1 MGQQGNEPR
10 MTKILIIEDDPQIR
24 EEVLFW
30 LTLEDYEAIGASNG
44 REGIEF
50 AQSYRP
56 DLIVSDI
63 MMPEKDGYRVLL
75 EVRTQPATALIPF
88 IFLTAKQEKGDIR
101 YGMELGADDYI
112 TKPFERE
119 EFLRAIQARLNR
131 QQQYTQ
137 ESAQQVN
144 RLRQNFLRTLPHELR
159 TPLVGILGIGELLMQ
174 DADTLTTAEIA
185 DYAGLITSSGQQLY
199 RLIENYLLYT
209 QLEQLAADPAQAAL
223 LMQGRVSQ
231 TYAILHETSERVANK
246 YARYSNLL
254 LAIQPATVPIEAQDL
269 TKIIYELVDNAFKFS
284 KAPAR
289 VQVNADVQG
298 DTYVILVTDQGR
310 GMSAENIAA
319 IDAYV
324 QFERAIYEQQGAGL
338 GLAIVRRLLELTG
351 GACQITSTVNV
362 GTQVRVTLPI
372 RTRKP

>member
-1 MGQQGNEPR
+1 

-30 LTLEDYEAIGASNG
+30 LSLEDYEAIGASNG
-44 REGIEF
+44 REGIEL

-56 DLIVSDI
+56 DLIISDI

-75 EVRTQPATALIPF
+75 EVRTQPTTALIPF
-88 IFLTAKQEKGDIR
+88 IFLTAKQEKADIR

-112 TKPFERE
+112 TKPFARE
-119 EFLRAIQARLNR
+119 EFLRAIHARLNR
-131 QQQYTQ
+131 QQQYAQ
-137 ESAQQVN
+137 DSEQQVN

-174 DADTLTTAEIA
+174 DADTLTPAEIA
-185 DYAGLITSSGQQLY
+185 DYAGLITNSGQQLY

-223 LMQGRVSQ
+223 LTQGRVTQ
-231 TYAILHETSERVANK
+231 TAAILRETSERVANK
-246 YARYSNLL
+246 YARSPDLL
-254 LAIQPATVPIEAQDL
+254 LTIQPAVVPIEGQDL

-289 VQVNADVQG
+289 VQVNATIQD

-310 GMSAENIAA
+310 GMTPENIAA
-319 IDAYV
+319 IAAYV
-324 QFERAIYEQQGAGL
+324 QFERATYEQQGAGL
-338 GLAIVRRLLELTG
+338 GLAIVRRLLELAG
-351 GACQITSTVNV
+351 GLVQIESTVNV
-362 GTQVRVTLPI
+362 GTQMCVTIPLGASNS
-372 RTRKP
+372 

>member
-1 MGQQGNEPR
+1 
-10 MTKILIIEDDPQIR
+10 MTKILLIEDDPQIR

-30 LTLEDYEAIGASNG
+30 LTLEDYEAMGASNG
-44 REGIEF
+44 REGIEL
-50 AQSYRP
+50 AQMYRP
-56 DLIVSDI
+56 DLIISDI

-75 EVRTQPATALIPF
+75 EVRTQPTTALIPF
-88 IFLTAKQEKGDIR
+88 IFLTAKQEKADIR

-144 RLRQNFLRTLPHELR
+144 RLRQTFLRTLPPELR

-174 DADTLTTAEIA
+174 DADTLTPAEIA
-185 DYAGLITSSGQQLY
+185 DYAGLITNSGQQLY

-209 QLEQLAADPAQAAL
+209 QLEQLATDPAQAAL
-223 LMQGRVSQ
+223 LTQGRVTQ
-231 TYAILHETSERVANK
+231 TAAILRETSERVANK
-246 YARYSNLL
+246 YTRSPNLSL
-254 LAIQPATVPIEAQDL
+254 TIQPAVVRIEGQDL

-289 VQVNADVQG
+289 VQVNAAIQG
-298 DTYVILVTDQGR
+298 DTYVILITDQGR
-310 GMSAENIAA
+310 GMTPENIAA
-319 IDAYV
+319 IAAYV
-324 QFERAIYEQQGAGL
+324 QFERATYEQQGAGL
-338 GLAIVRRLLELTG
+338 GLAIVQRLLELVG
-351 GACQITSTVNV
+351 GAYQITSTVNV
-362 GTQVRVTLPI
+362 GTQVRITLPI
-372 RTRKP
+372 QTSKP

>member
-1 MGQQGNEPR
+1 

-30 LTLEDYEAIGASNG
+30 LSLEDYEAIGASNG
-44 REGIEF
+44 REGIEL

-56 DLIVSDI
+56 DLIISDI

-75 EVRTQPATALIPF
+75 EVRTQPTTALIPF
-88 IFLTAKQEKGDIR
+88 IFLTAKQEKADIR

-137 ESAQQVN
+137 DSEQQVN

-174 DADTLTTAEIA
+174 DADTLTPAEIA
-185 DYAGLITSSGQQLY
+185 DYAGLITNSGQQLY

-209 QLEQLAADPAQAAL
+209 QLEQLAADPVQAAL
-223 LMQGRVSQ
+223 LTQGRVTQ
-231 TYAILHETSERVANK
+231 TAAILRETSERVANK
-246 YARYSNLL
+246 YARSPDLL
-254 LAIQPATVPIEAQDL
+254 LTIQPAVVPIEGQDL

-289 VQVNADVQG
+289 VQVNATIQD

-310 GMSAENIAA
+310 GMTPENIAA
-319 IDAYV
+319 IAAYV
-324 QFERAIYEQQGAGL
+324 QFERATYEQQGAGL
-338 GLAIVRRLLELTG
+338 GLAIVRRLLELAG
-351 GACQITSTVNV
+351 GLFQIESTVNA
-362 GTQVRVTLPI
+362 GTQVRVTLPFGSSNS
-372 RTRKP
+372 

>member
-1 MGQQGNEPR
+1 
-10 MTKILIIEDDPQIR
+10 MTKILIVEDDPQIR

-30 LTLEDYEAIGASNG
+30 LSLEDYEAIGASNG
-44 REGIEF
+44 REGVEL

-56 DLIVSDI
+56 DLIISDI

-75 EVRTQPATALIPF
+75 EVRTQPATALTPF
-88 IFLTAKQEKGDIR
+88 IFLTAKQEKADIR

-131 QQQYTQ
+131 QQQYAH
-137 ESAQQVN
+137 ESEEQVN

-174 DADTLTTAEIA
+174 DADSLTPAEIV

-199 RLIENYLLYT
+199 RIIENYLLYT
-209 QLEQLAADPAQAAL
+209 QLEQLAADPEQAAL
-223 LMQGRVSQ
+223 LTQGRVTQ
-231 TYAILHETSERVANK
+231 TAAILRETSER
-246 YARYSNLL
+246 
-254 LAIQPATVPIEAQDL
+254 LASKHMRSSDLSLTIQPALVQIERQDL

-289 VQVNADVQG
+289 VQVNAAVQD

-310 GMSAENIAA
+310 GMTPENIAA
-319 IDAYV
+319 IAPYV
-324 QFERAIYEQQGAGL
+324 QFERATYEQQGTGL

-362 GTQVRVTLPI
+362 GTQVRITIPI
-372 RTRKP
+372 QTSKL

>member
-1 MGQQGNEPR
+1 

-63 MMPEKDGYRVLL
+63 MMPEKDGHRVLL

-119 EFLRAIQARLNR
+119 EFLRAIRARLNR

-137 ESAQQVN
+137 ESAQQIN

-174 DADTLTTAEIA
+174 DADTLTPAEIA
-185 DYAGLITSSGQQLY
+185 DYAGLITKSGQQLY

-209 QLEQLAADPAQAAL
+209 QLEQLATDPAQAAL
-223 LMQGRVSQ
+223 LTQGRVTQ
-231 TYAILHETSERVANK
+231 TATILRATSERVANK
-246 YARYSNLL
+246 YTRSPDLSL
-254 LAIQPATVPIEAQDL
+254 TIQPAAVRIEGQDL

-289 VQVNADVQG
+289 VQVNAAVQG
-298 DTYVILVTDQGR
+298 DTYVILITDQGR

-324 QFERAIYEQQGAGL
+324 QFERATYEQQGAGL

-372 RTRKP
+372 QTSKP